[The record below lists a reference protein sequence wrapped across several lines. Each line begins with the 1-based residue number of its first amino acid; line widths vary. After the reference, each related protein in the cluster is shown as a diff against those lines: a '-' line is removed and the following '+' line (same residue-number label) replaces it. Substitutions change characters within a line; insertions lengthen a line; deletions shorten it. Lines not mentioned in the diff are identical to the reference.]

1 MSAKNAYNK
10 ILTIFLIIMGI
21 ILIGIV
27 GYMIYEQISAKMIND
42 KSEEFISEFDEEMN
56 TTDSDIV
63 TDEVDSTQSEN
74 TEEASSKS
82 SKVASKRSSKTKKS
96 TKKYYSYDICGY
108 IRIPKTGIK
117 YPIIAEYSRNALEK
131 GICLEYGPGPN
142 EPGNTVLAGHNY
154 LNRLFFSK
162 NKNLQKGDKIYK
174 SGELILD
181 DETKKVNADGKDIK
195 LTATEYNILKFLLK
209 NKGKVYSISEIY
221 ENVWNE
227 DSIAAENIIAVH
239 IRHIREKIE
248 INPKEPKYLKVIW
261 GIGYKIENI
270 K

>member
-162 NKNLQKGDKIYK
+162 NKNLQKGDKIYITDIYGVTVEYTIYK
-174 SGELILD
+174 KYTTKPTDTSYYFRDTNGEPELTLATCSNNGSKRLILYA
-181 DETKKVNADGKDIK
+181 K
-195 LTATEYNILKFLLK
+195 
-209 NKGKVYSISEIY
+209 
-221 ENVWNE
+221 
-227 DSIAAENIIAVH
+227 
-239 IRHIREKIE
+239 
-248 INPKEPKYLKVIW
+248 
-261 GIGYKIENI
+261 
-270 K
+270 